1 MTLFAYANKHAH
13 VFTLKT
19 TGNPHNFHLT
29 FLFLYV
35 LYILLHIFDSKVTL
49 KVIKMN
55 FIALDSQH
63 IKSSE
68 LEPKQATQA
77 FLRTMKDFASY
88 LNFYMLYFSNFKAVM
103 YRIAGN

>member
-1 MTLFAYANKHAH
+1 MLISMHMFSL
-13 VFTLKT
+13 LKT
-19 TGNPHNFHLT
+19 TGNSHNFHLA

-68 LEPKQATQA
+68 
-77 FLRTMKDFASY
+77 
-88 LNFYMLYFSNFKAVM
+88 
-103 YRIAGN
+103 I